1 MPRPIVIRVL
11 AATIL
16 TVAIGSPAWAEW
28 LVASESSISYVSLKN
43 NAVAENNRLTGLTGG
58 IDADGTLSMTID
70 LASVETG
77 VDIRNQRMAELFF
90 EVARFPKAHITGKVS
105 DDQLAALSAGE
116 VIDTAIPLTLDLHGV
131 SATLT
136 ASLRA
141 YQVAD
146 TLYVNSTEPILLQT
160 AQFNLLGGVEA
171 LRNIAGL
178 KAIAQVVPVTV
189 DLQLTADTASP

>member
-1 MPRPIVIRVL
+1 MSGPTVVRL
-11 AATIL
+11 FAAAL
-16 TVAIGSPAWAEW
+16 FVAVGSSAWADW
-28 LVASESSISYVSLKN
+28 RVMDESSISYVSLKN

-77 VDIRNQRMAELFF
+77 VDIRNQRMAALFF
-90 EVARFPKAHITGKVS
+90 EVERFPQAQITGKVS
-105 DDQLAALSAGE
+105 DDQLAALLTGE
-116 VIDTAIPLTLDLHGV
+116 VITAAIPLTLDLHGV

-136 ASLRA
+136 AKLRA

-146 TLYVNSTEPILLQT
+146 TLYVNSTEPLLLQT

-189 DLQLTADTASP
+189 DLKLTADSTSP

>member
-1 MPRPIVIRVL
+1 MSGP
-11 AATIL
+11 
-16 TVAIGSPAWAEW
+16 TVARLFAAALLVAVGSSAWADWRVTEK
-28 LVASESSISYVSLKN
+28 SSISYVSLKN

-58 IDADGTLSMTID
+58 IDADGTLSVSID

-90 EVARFPKAHITGKVS
+90 EVARFPQAQITGKVS
-105 DDQLAALSAGE
+105 DDQLAALLAGE

-136 ASLRA
+136 AKLRA

-146 TLYVNSTEPILLQT
+146 TLYVNSTEPLLLQT
-160 AQFNLLGGVEA
+160 AQFDLLGGVEA

-189 DLQLTADTASP
+189 DLKLTDGSTSP

>member
-1 MPRPIVIRVL
+1 MSGP
-11 AATIL
+11 
-16 TVAIGSPAWAEW
+16 TVARLFAAALLVAVGSSAWADWRVTEK
-28 LVASESSISYVSLKN
+28 SSISYVSLKN

-58 IDADGTLSMTID
+58 IDADGTLSVSID

-90 EVARFPKAHITGKVS
+90 EVARFPQAQITGNVS
-105 DDQLAALSAGE
+105 DDQLAALLAGE

-136 ASLRA
+136 AKLRA

-146 TLYVNSTEPILLQT
+146 TLYVNSTEPLLLQT
-160 AQFNLLGGVEA
+160 AQFDLLGGVEA

-189 DLQLTADTASP
+189 DLKLTDGSTSP

>member
-1 MPRPIVIRVL
+1 MSGPTVVRL
-11 AATIL
+11 FAAAL
-16 TVAIGSPAWAEW
+16 FVAVGSSAWADWRVTEK
-28 LVASESSISYVSLKN
+28 SSISYVSLKN

-58 IDADGTLSMTID
+58 VNADGTLSMTID

-77 VDIRNQRMAELFF
+77 VDIRNQRMAALFF
-90 EVARFPKAHITGKVS
+90 EVERFPQAQITGKVS
-105 DDQLAALSAGE
+105 DDQLAALLTGE
-116 VIDTAIPLTLDLHGV
+116 VITAAIPLTLDLHGV

-136 ASLRA
+136 AKLRA

-146 TLYVNSTEPILLQT
+146 TLYVNSTEPLLLQT
-160 AQFNLLGGVEA
+160 AQFDLLGGVEA

-189 DLQLTADTASP
+189 DLQLTAGTASP

>member
-1 MPRPIVIRVL
+1 MSGP
-11 AATIL
+11 
-16 TVAIGSPAWAEW
+16 TVARLFAAALLVAVGSSAWADWRVTEK
-28 LVASESSISYVSLKN
+28 SSISYVSLKN

-58 IDADGTLSMTID
+58 IDADGTLSMSID

-90 EVARFPKAHITGKVS
+90 EVARFPQAQITGKVS
-105 DDQLAALSAGE
+105 DDQLAALLAGE

-136 ASLRA
+136 AKLRA

-146 TLYVNSTEPILLQT
+146 TLYVNSTEPLLLQT
-160 AQFNLLGGVEA
+160 AQFDLLGGVEA

-189 DLQLTADTASP
+189 DLKLTDGSTSP

>member
-1 MPRPIVIRVL
+1 MSGPTVVRL
-11 AATIL
+11 FAAAFL
-16 TVAIGSPAWAEW
+16 VAVGSPAWADW
-28 LVASESSISYVSLKN
+28 RVTAESSIGYVSLKN

-58 IDADGTLSMTID
+58 IDADGTLSITID

-90 EVARFPKAHITGKVS
+90 EVARFPQAHITGKVS
-105 DDQLAALSAGE
+105 DDQLAALLTGE
-116 VIDTAIPLTLDLHGV
+116 VITAAIPLTLDLHGV

-136 ASLRA
+136 AKLRA

-146 TLYVNSTEPILLQT
+146 TLYVNSTEPLLLQT
-160 AQFNLLGGVEA
+160 AQFDLLGGVEA

-178 KAIAQVVPVTV
+178 TAIAQVVPVTV
-189 DLQLTADTASP
+189 DLQLIADTASP

>member
-1 MPRPIVIRVL
+1 MSGP
-11 AATIL
+11 
-16 TVAIGSPAWAEW
+16 TVARLFAAALLVAVGSSAWADWRVTEK
-28 LVASESSISYVSLKN
+28 SSISYVSLKN

-58 IDADGTLSMTID
+58 IDADGTLSMSID

-90 EVARFPKAHITGKVS
+90 EVARFPQAQITGNVS
-105 DDQLAALSAGE
+105 DDQLAALLAGE

-136 ASLRA
+136 AKLRA

-146 TLYVNSTEPILLQT
+146 TLYVNSTEPLLLQT
-160 AQFNLLGGVEA
+160 AQFDLLGGVEA

-189 DLQLTADTASP
+189 DLKLTDATSP

>member
-1 MPRPIVIRVL
+1 MSGPTVVRLFAAAVL
-11 AATIL
+11 LA
-16 TVAIGSPAWAEW
+16 AIGSPAWADW
-28 LVASESSISYVSLKN
+28 RVASESSISYVSLKN
-43 NAVAENNRLTGLTGG
+43 DAVAENNRFTGIVGG
-58 IDADGTLSMTID
+58 IDAEGTLAMTID

-90 EVARFPKAHITGKVS
+90 EVARFPTAKISGKVPAE
-105 DDQLAALSAGE
+105 QLAALLAGG
-116 VIDTAIPLTLDLHGV
+116 VITTAIPLTLNLHGV

-136 ASLRA
+136 AKLRA

-146 TLYVNSTEPILLQT
+146 TLYVNSTEPLLLQA
-160 AQFNLLGGVEA
+160 AQFDLLGGVEA

-189 DLQLTADTASP
+189 DLQLRASATSP

>member
-1 MPRPIVIRVL
+1 MSGP
-11 AATIL
+11 
-16 TVAIGSPAWAEW
+16 TVARLFAAALLVAVGSSAWADWRVTEK
-28 LVASESSISYVSLKN
+28 SSISYVSLKN

-58 IDADGTLSMTID
+58 IDADGTLSMSID

-90 EVARFPKAHITGKVS
+90 EVARFPQAQITGKVS
-105 DDQLAALSAGE
+105 DDQLAALLAGE

-136 ASLRA
+136 AKLRA

-146 TLYVNSTEPILLQT
+146 TLYVNSTEPLLLQT
-160 AQFNLLGGVEA
+160 AQFDLLGGVEA

-189 DLQLTADTASP
+189 DLKLTDATSP

>member
-43 NAVAENNRLTGLTGG
+43 DVVAENNRFGRITGG
-58 IDADGTLSMTID
+58 IGADGAVAISID

-77 VDIRNQRMAELFF
+77 VEIRNQRMAELFF
-90 EVARFPKAHITGKVS
+90 EVGSFPKADLTGEIS
-105 DDQLAALSAGE
+105 EDHLAALAAGE
-116 VIDTAIPLTLDLHGV
+116 VVDAALPLTLDLHGV
-131 SATLT
+131 TATVT
-136 ASLRA
+136 ANVRA
-141 YQVAD
+141 YQLGE
-146 TLYVNSTEPILLQT
+146 TLYVNSTEPLLLQ
-160 AQFNLLGGVEA
+160 ASQFDLLDGVEA
-171 LRNIAGL
+171 LRSIAGL

-189 DLQLTADTASP
+189 DLQLTASL

>member
-1 MPRPIVIRVL
+1 MSGP
-11 AATIL
+11 
-16 TVAIGSPAWAEW
+16 TVARLFAAALLVAVGSSAWADWRVTEK
-28 LVASESSISYVSLKN
+28 SSISYVSLKN

-58 IDADGTLSMTID
+58 IDADGTLSVSID

-90 EVARFPKAHITGKVS
+90 EVARFPQAQITGKVS
-105 DDQLAALSAGE
+105 DDQLAALLAGE

-136 ASLRA
+136 AKLRA

-146 TLYVNSTEPILLQT
+146 TLYVNSTEPLLLQT
-160 AQFNLLGGVEA
+160 AQFDLLGGVEA

-189 DLQLTADTASP
+189 DLKLTDATSP